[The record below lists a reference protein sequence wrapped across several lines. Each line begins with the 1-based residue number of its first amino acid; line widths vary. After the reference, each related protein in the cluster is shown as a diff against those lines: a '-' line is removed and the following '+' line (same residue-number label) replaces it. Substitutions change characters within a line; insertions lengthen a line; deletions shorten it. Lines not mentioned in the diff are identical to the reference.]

1 MNPARSLAAL
11 ARLAAL
17 ERDRRLQELRD
28 AGAARAVTLAA
39 LADLGAAETG
49 ARAAALEDGSP
60 ATQRSAEHFLAWV
73 AARKAALNP
82 ELARETA
89 AWLEARAAAATA
101 QGRRDVLDRL
111 AAEQRAERLRRGAAR
126 AAE

>member
-1 MNPARSLAAL
+1 MSRAGDLAAL

-17 ERDRRLQELRD
+17 ERDRRLQALRE

-39 LADLGAAETG
+39 LAQLTAAQAEAQEA
-49 ARAAALEDGSP
+49 ARSDGSP
-60 ATQRSAEHFLAWV
+60 AVQQSAEHFQDWIR
-73 AARKAALNP
+73 ARKAALNP

-89 AWLEARAAAATA
+89 AWLEARADAATA

-111 AAEQRAERLRRGAAR
+111 AAQQRAERLSLRSAR
-126 AAE
+126 QHG